1 MRPEARVVAE
11 RALVEAERALRFQ
24 NLRDRVA
31 GVAVPRL
38 AGGLIVQSCSHDV
51 RRVAEEY
58 RCPCG
63 RRGTK
68 TVGQG
73 ALETYQGAPPL
84 ELVVA
89 RQLRPGPEHAAHDG
103 RAEARRRERP
113 PALFMRDAP

>member
-1 MRPEARVVAE
+1 MRPEPRVVAE
-11 RALVEAERALRFQ
+11 RALVEAERALRRQ

-38 AGGLIVQSCSHDV
+38 AGGWLYKPCSHDV
-51 RRVAEEY
+51 RRVAEEDG
-58 RCPCG
+58 RPCG
-63 RRGTK
+63 RRGAEA
-68 TVGQG
+68 VGQR

-89 RQLRPGPEHAAHDG
+89 GQLRAGPEHAAHDG

-113 PALFMRDAP
+113 PALFVRDAP